1 MNHSIY
7 KLYKPR
13 SPLVRRGRPLSRSP
27 PRHRPRSLD
36 RYRQVDP
43 SYAIGFFLIE
53 SVYVF
58 VSFFFIIYHVYIYLY
73 SLYPRSPPRQG
84 KSRDQYI
91 CILGPLLDKEYHVTS
106 IFALPV
112 SQVPSQT
119 RNITCQYICILGPLL
134 DEEYRVTS
142 IYLHSL
148 YPRSPPRQGISREYI
163 CTPRILGP
171 LLDEEYHVTSIF
183 VLPVSQVP
191 FLDKEY
197 HMTSIFVLP
206 YPRSPPRQRIS
217 HDQYICTPCIQGSSQ
232 TRNIT

>member
-1 MNHSIY
+1 M
-7 KLYKPR
+7 PR
-13 SPLVRRGRPLSRSP
+13 L
-27 PRHRPRSLD
+27 
-36 RYRQVDP
+36 
-43 SYAIGFFLIE
+43 FFLIE
-53 SVYVF
+53 SPFMYLCH
-58 VSFFFIIYHVYIYLY
+58 SFLLYIMCIYICT
-73 SLYPRSPPRQG
+73 P
-84 KSRDQYI
+84 
-91 CILGPLLDKEYHVTS
+91 CILGPLLDKGNHVTS
-106 IFALPV
+106 IFV

-191 FLDKEY
+191 SLDKEY

-206 YPRSPPRQRIS
+206 VSQVPPRQGIS
-217 HDQYICTPCIQGSSQ
+217 HDQYICTRCILGLLLDKEYHMTSIFVLPVSQVSSQ
-232 TRNIT
+232 TWDIT

>member
-91 CILGPLLDKEYHVTS
+91 CILGPLLD
-106 IFALPV
+106 
-112 SQVPSQT
+112 
-119 RNITCQYICILGPLL
+119 
-134 DEEYRVTS
+134 EEYRVTS

-191 FLDKEY
+191 SLDKEY

-206 YPRSPPRQRIS
+206 VSQVPPRQGIS
-217 HDQYICTPCIQGSSQ
+217 HDQYICTRCILGLLLDKEYHMTSIFVLPVSQVSSQ
-232 TRNIT
+232 TWDIT